1 MACSLKKALLE
12 CHGFKGVLFKMKI
25 CSCQSLLVGSDSR
38 DIKSVFGKL
47 VCLVPCGSMK
57 QHLYISSTTFLIK
70 IATYIVE
77 SSCHS
82 IIVHLPNLNV
92 INFSLSAGI
101 LSVTSYEAISYAAFL
116 SDNP

>member
-1 MACSLKKALLE
+1 
-12 CHGFKGVLFKMKI
+12 
-25 CSCQSLLVGSDSR
+25 
-38 DIKSVFGKL
+38 
-47 VCLVPCGSMK
+47 
-57 QHLYISSTTFLIK
+57 LIK
-70 IATYIVE
+70 TTTHIAE
-77 SSCHS
+77 SSRHG